1 LISSSVVAL
10 IISLIA
16 TVGVA
21 SYAMADPAPNFNFNY
36 DGSYGTAGLSQP
48 YGLSTS
54 TGQSYGVGVAINAN
68 DVAQKTYSLVATSP
82 LNGPGGCQ
90 GCFPASSTTPTA
102 GTGTTPT
109 TYLGPYSIVRRTSD
123 GDIDT
128 SFGDNG
134 YVTGFNGNADTSYQ
148 LRNLCIDPGTG
159 DIVVVGTE
167 KTSSSTDDVVE
178 RLLPPNRGSD
188 TAELDTSFN
197 ANGTTPGVVTF
208 ATSAASAV
216 YTCTVSDNGP
226 GHNGDIYVGGVGSAS
241 TSAPIMAAKIDGN
254 GSMDTSF
261 GNDGIAEWAV
271 DSLDGTSTA
280 SEMVHISVTGTGSGV
295 SDVILSGFS
304 FTHGLSEGLK
314 ATATSIVVAADEHTG
329 ALDTNFGGTGQI
341 LDSAYG
347 SAVDAQ
353 VVSSYGKPTQLD
365 VVYGSVISDSAALIE
380 YPITDGKVDTSASQ
394 SLSGTFIVPS
404 DWSAAQGF
412 AVNNRGQIVV
422 SGDTSSHAEQLTVI
436 GGSHDLAT
444 V

>member
-1 LISSSVVAL
+1 
-10 IISLIA
+10 
-16 TVGVA
+16 
-21 SYAMADPAPNFNFNY
+21 
-36 DGSYGTAGLSQP
+36 
-48 YGLSTS
+48 
-54 TGQSYGVGVAINAN
+54 
-68 DVAQKTYSLVATSP
+68 
-82 LNGPGGCQ
+82 
-90 GCFPASSTTPTA
+90 
-102 GTGTTPT
+102 
-109 TYLGPYSIVRRTSD
+109 
-123 GDIDT
+123 
-128 SFGDNG
+128 
-134 YVTGFNGNADTSYQ
+134 
-148 LRNLCIDPGTG
+148 
-159 DIVVVGTE
+159 
-167 KTSSSTDDVVE
+167 
-178 RLLPPNRGSD
+178 
-188 TAELDTSFN
+188 
-197 ANGTTPGVVTF
+197 
-208 ATSAASAV
+208 V

-304 FTHGLSEGLK
+304 YTHGLSEGLK